1 MNTFLSISTLATACA
16 QETVPADNNMVAF
29 AVIVMFVTI
38 LMEVITGIAYY
49 QKFTKNNKILVE
61 RQCHLEKLRE
71 EYYKRSSDYIEAN
84 NLKIQALE
92 KQLSEATTERND
104 LQTEIE
110 RLQCSNKIAHI
121 DMAKDQEAI
130 AKVRASSIYRVIQ
143 EQIMQ
148 NNGRPLKIEEWEE
161 LTSIIDE
168 AFGDFSNK
176 LMSYCQLNAQ
186 EFHVCLLL
194 KIGIKPNDIS
204 MLTARSKQS
213 ISSIR
218 NRLFRKVFGDKGSGK
233 DWDDFIYSL

>member
-1 MNTFLSISTLATACA
+1 MNTFLTISTLATACA

-161 LTSIIDE
+161 LTKIIDE
-168 AFGDFSNK
+168 AFDNFSNK
-176 LMSYCQLNAQ
+176 LMGYCQLNAQ

-213 ISSIR
+213 ISSTR